1 MDMLVGILIAF
12 LITLVIGISIS
23 LVIVIALREID
34 THMYEGWSLAPP
46 PRRFKS
52 FLEEAWDAELLGE
65 EKGVTRTGRHIHYRE

>member
-1 MDMLVGILIAF
+1 MDIFVGILIAF
-12 LITLVIGISIS
+12 LITLVIGISVS

-46 PRRFKS
+46 PRRYKS

-65 EKGVTRTGRHIHYRE
+65 DKPAKPSSRHIHYRE

>member
-12 LITLVIGISIS
+12 LITLVIGLSVG

-65 EKGVTRTGRHIHYRE
+65 EKAVKRTSRHIHYRE

>member
-23 LVIVIALREID
+23 LVIIIALREID

-65 EKGVTRTGRHIHYRE
+65 EKGVTRTARHIPYRE

>member
-23 LVIVIALREID
+23 LVIIIALREID

-65 EKGVTRTGRHIHYRE
+65 EKGVKRTARHIHYRE

>member
-12 LITLVIGISIS
+12 LITLVIGISVS
-23 LVIVIALREID
+23 LVIVVALREID

>member
-1 MDMLVGILIAF
+1 MLVGILIAF
-12 LITLVIGISIS
+12 LITFVIGISIS
-23 LVIVIALREID
+23 VVIVIALREID

-65 EKGVTRTGRHIHYRE
+65 EKSVQRTSRHIHYRE

>member
-12 LITLVIGISIS
+12 LITFVIGISIS
-23 LVIVIALREID
+23 VVIVIALREID

-65 EKGVTRTGRHIHYRE
+65 EKSVQRTSRHIHYRE

>member
-12 LITLVIGISIS
+12 VITLVIGISVS
-23 LVIVIALREID
+23 LVIIIALREID

-46 PRRFKS
+46 PRRYKS

-65 EKGVTRTGRHIHYRE
+65 EKGVTRTSRHIHYRE

>member
-12 LITLVIGISIS
+12 LITLVIAISVS

-34 THMYEGWSLAPP
+34 THIYEGWSLAPP

-52 FLEEAWDAELLGE
+52 FLEEAWDADLVGE
-65 EKGVTRTGRHIHYRE
+65 EKAVKQSSRHIHYRE